1 MGAGG
6 KIKFMTVTE
15 EDRFV
20 SRCGSGVDEG
30 RRVLRTGDGSVDT
43 TCVGLIDSWEVV
55 VIYPGVR

>member
-1 MGAGG
+1 M
-6 KIKFMTVTE
+6 KFMTVTE

-30 RRVLRTGDGSVDT
+30 RRVLRTGGGSVDT